1 MDDVEPRWL
10 DAEQQQIWR
19 SYLVGSARLLDRLE
33 QDLQPHRLSLA
44 EYEVLVRLS
53 EAPHRQLRMSELAAS
68 VSVSRSRLTHTAARL
83 EAAGLLRRTAC
94 PEDRRGILAELT
106 AEGFRR
112 LGAAAPDH
120 VAGVREAF
128 IDFIDPADF
137 AAIGRAF
144 RAVAEQPGRAE
155 RRAAR

>member
-106 AEGFRR
+106 A
-112 LGAAAPDH
+112 
-120 VAGVREAF
+120 
-128 IDFIDPADF
+128 
-137 AAIGRAF
+137 
-144 RAVAEQPGRAE
+144 
-155 RRAAR
+155 